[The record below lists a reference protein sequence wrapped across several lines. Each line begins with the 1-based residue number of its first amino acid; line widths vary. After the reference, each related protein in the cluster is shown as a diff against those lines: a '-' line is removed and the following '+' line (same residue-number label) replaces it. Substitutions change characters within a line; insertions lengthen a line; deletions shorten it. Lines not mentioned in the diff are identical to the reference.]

1 MAKTTTKRRARS
13 GTKQLS
19 TAEILQQI
27 PAARRRE
34 RQERRL
40 GLRAAEA
47 VYDAA
52 RERVVL
58 ELTNGVSFA
67 FPVAIVPGLARASA
81 AQRAELTLSP
91 EGDGILWPQLDT
103 DASVPGLIADAFGP
117 GAVAM
122 ALGRLGGQA
131 KSEAKANASRANGS
145 LGGRPRKAE
154 PAILHPVRK
163 RAIPSRPTGRA
174 TGR

>member
-1 MAKTTTKRRARS
+1 MANTTKRTDRPA
-13 GTKQLS
+13 TKRLS

-34 RQERRL
+34 RNERQL

-47 VYDAA
+47 FYDAKH
-52 RERVVL
+52 ERVVL

-67 FPVAIVPGLARASA
+67 VPAAIIPGLARATA

-91 EGDGILWPQLDT
+91 LGDGILWPKLDA
-103 DASVPGLIADAFGP
+103 DVSVPALIADAFGKS
-117 GAVAM
+117 AAAA

-131 KSEAKANASRANGS
+131 KSDVKARASRANGS
-145 LGGRPRKAE
+145 RGGRPRKE
-154 PAILHPVRK
+154 KPVVVSPVRK
-163 RAIPSRPTGRA
+163 PANPPRPTRRA
-174 TGR
+174 AG